1 MTKANQVR
9 AALLAH
15 PHSTNQQIADVTG
28 FSTSL
33 VATYTWQ
40 FWKRGTVTRKEIR
53 KTLTNAPVYSYALH
67 SNAVVHEDNVV
78 QIKKPEKVKATV
90 EKRAPVVSS
99 IDSILSDFAAS
110 FAKSLAGAII
120 DQLKPRLEQE
130 LRHALPAA
138 LPAPTVSPPKPP
150 VQEVIVARKRR
161 IGVTGLLPQ
170 QAGTIQSEFCDT
182 FDITFWND
190 RSGSS
195 YGQLKAMGIGCEAV
209 FCHVEHASHKSE
221 STLKS
226 VGAKIVRVNG
236 GVSAMRDALTRYYV
250 EEAV

>member
-28 FSTSL
+28 FSASL

-40 FWKRGTVTRKEIR
+40 FWKRGTVTRNEIR

-67 SNAVVHEDNVV
+67 SNAAVHEDNVV
-78 QIKKPEKVKATV
+78 QIKKTV
-90 EKRAPVVSS
+90 EKPAPVVSS

-130 LRHALPAA
+130 LRQALPAA

-195 YGQLKAMGIGCEAV
+195 YSQLKAMGIGCEAV

-250 EEAV
+250 EEAA